1 MPEGE
6 ARLMPS
12 VNVVNGKQI
21 VVEAAD
27 PGQRLAR
34 FLAKP
39 FLQMLNHRELI
50 LAVLRRELKVRF
62 QGSVGGWFWAV
73 VAPLVAIAVYTFSFT
88 TTMQLPLADTL
99 GSHRIAYALFIFS
112 GIVVFNFFSEM
123 AFRSPMLLHEYA
135 HFIKHTIFPSDML
148 AVIATLRA
156 TAYTLVSVVVM
167 LIFQISVSGRL
178 QWTALLIPFVFPPL
192 MAFLAGMAWFLC
204 AVGAF
209 TRDAGYLMINIVPLF
224 MFATPVFYPH
234 NSLTPPFDLIIYL
247 NALTGYVEVM
257 RDLTLLGK
265 LPDWPVY
272 AWTLFTSAFS
282 FYFGYWFFDRYR
294 NVIVDV
300 L

>member
-1 MPEGE
+1 
-6 ARLMPS
+6 MPS

-21 VVEAAD
+21 VVGALD

-39 FLQMLNHRELI
+39 FRQILDHQELI
-50 LAVLRRELKVRF
+50 VAVLRRELKVRF

-99 GSHRIAYALFIFS
+99 GSHRVAYALFIFS

-123 AFRSPMLLHEYA
+123 AYRSPMLLHEYA
-135 HFIKHTIFPSDML
+135 HYIKQTIFPSDML
-148 AVIATLRA
+148 AVIAMLRA
-156 TAYTLVSVVVM
+156 TAYTIVSVGAM
-167 LIFQISVSGRL
+167 LGFQLLVTGRL
-178 QWTALLIPFVFPPL
+178 QWTALLIPILFPPL
-192 MAFLAGMAWFLC
+192 MGFLVGMAWFLC

-234 NSLTPPFDLIIYL
+234 NSLSPPFDLIIYL
-247 NALTGYVEVM
+247 NALTGYVECM
-257 RDLTLLGK
+257 RDVVLIRK
-265 LPDWPVY
+265 LPNPLVFGWM
-272 AWTLFTSAFS
+272 LLTSVTT

-300 L
+300 I